1 MADINVKSKLKDVL
15 GLINSTL
22 NGKIYSQADG
32 TIEINL
38 ENGIHGT
45 FASFFIKRQKIDGKQ
60 KINISFKQ
68 GILKNKLNTCLV
80 TFKDLPKIYIAI
92 TPSESVTFLVINDD
106 RFTVFNLY
114 RDANLEV
121 IHGIDKRESDYDND
135 YNNKLEDDD
144 NVKSKFFKDANSK
157 KRKERRKI
165 FITI

>member
-1 MADINVKSKLKDVL
+1 MILADVNVKSKLRDVL

-22 NGKIYSQADG
+22 NGKIFSQADG

-38 ENGIHGT
+38 ENGIHGI
-45 FASFFIKRQKIDGKQ
+45 FASFFIKRESVGSKVEMD
-60 KINISFKQ
+60 ISFKQ
-68 GILKNKLNTCLV
+68 GKIKNRLNTSLV
-80 TFKDLPKIYIAI
+80 TFRDLSKLYIAI

-121 IHGIDKRESDYDND
+121 IHGLDKRGADHD
-135 YNNKLEDDD
+135 KDDD
-144 NVKSKFFKDANSK
+144 AKSHFFKEGESR
-157 KRKERRKI
+157 KRKEKRKI

>member
-1 MADINVKSKLKDVL
+1 MADINVKSKLRDVL

-38 ENGIHGT
+38 ENGIHGI
-45 FASFFIKRQKIDGKQ
+45 FASFLIKRKKINGEK

-68 GILKNKLNTCLV
+68 GLLKNKINTNLV
-80 TFKDLPKIYIAI
+80 TFKDLSKIYIAI
-92 TPSESVTFLVINDD
+92 TPTESVTFLVINDD

-135 YNNKLEDDD
+135 YNNELKDDD
-144 NVKSKFFKDANSK
+144 IKSNFFKETDNK
-157 KRKERRKI
+157 RRKERRKI

>member
-1 MADINVKSKLKDVL
+1 MTDINVKSKLKDVL

-32 TIEINL
+32 TIEINI
-38 ENGIHGT
+38 ENGIHGI
-45 FASFFIKRQKIDGKQ
+45 FASFLIKRKKINGEK

-68 GILKNKLNTCLV
+68 GLLKNKINTNLV
-80 TFKDLPKIYIAI
+80 TFKDLSKIYIAI

-135 YNNKLEDDD
+135 YNNELKDDD
-144 NVKSKFFKDANSK
+144 IKSNFFKETDNK
-157 KRKERRKI
+157 RRKERRKI